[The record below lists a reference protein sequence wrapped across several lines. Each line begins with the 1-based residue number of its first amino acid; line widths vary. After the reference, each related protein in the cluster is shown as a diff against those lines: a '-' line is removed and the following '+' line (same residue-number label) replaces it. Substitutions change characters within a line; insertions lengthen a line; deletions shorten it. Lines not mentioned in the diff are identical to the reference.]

1 MVNPFSGIVSSE
13 FKEVFNNAISAL
25 VDASGVAIPCTL
37 YYGVTKYEA
46 CANCVYDPIG
56 KKEMTPKL
64 RRANSIVVATNISG
78 YFPHRYER
86 VSEPTPMG
94 LGNTEFV
101 VCTWKR
107 IG

>member
-1 MVNPFSGIVSSE
+1 MYIRTPVNTADGFIQ
-13 FKEVFNNAISAL
+13 
-25 VDASGVAIPCTL
+25 T
-37 YYGVTKYEA
+37 
-46 CANCVYDPIG
+46 IG